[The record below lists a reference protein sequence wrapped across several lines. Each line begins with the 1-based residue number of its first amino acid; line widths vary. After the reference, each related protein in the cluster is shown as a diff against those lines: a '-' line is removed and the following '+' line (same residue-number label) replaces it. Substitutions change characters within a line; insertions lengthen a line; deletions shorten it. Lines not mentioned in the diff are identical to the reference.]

1 MISLWLGAWANHAGE
16 IVKISLAL
24 ICLYLIW
31 LLLKD
36 FRAREIA
43 VNNLDAE
50 SARMDLI
57 VAVRPLRHNR
67 PKRKEGG

>member
-36 FRAREIA
+36 FRTREIA
-43 VNNLDAE
+43 TNNLDAE
-50 SARMDLI
+50 AARIDI
-57 VAVRPLRHNR
+57 VAVRPISRI
-67 PKRKEGG
+67 RKIERRK